1 MAILEIFAENKMLLI
16 FIGLAIFYLGY
27 RLFYSTRKA
36 GNPYQENLDKIMNSD
51 EYKVKGR
58 FE

>member
-1 MAILEIFAENKMLLI
+1 MALLETFAENKMLLV
-16 FIGLAIFYLGY
+16 FVGLAAFYLAY
-27 RLFYSTRKA
+27 RLFSINKSEK
-36 GNPYQENLDKIMNSD
+36 PYQEHLDKIMDSD